1 MRKDSDVLLGLVIEK
16 ALKGLPHQMDTD
28 ELSALLLTII
38 DRYVGTHRVSEGIA
52 LLLTSAV
59 VYARASGIA
68 DKKLAALLHACALD
82 ISNNDPSNKVH

>member
-16 ALKGLPHQMDTD
+16 ALKGLPNQLDTD

-38 DRYVGTHRVSEGIA
+38 DRYVGTHRVSEGIS

-68 DKKLAALLHACALD
+68 DKKLATLLHACALD
-82 ISNNDPSNKVH
+82 LSGREPSEKVH